1 MTKKLSSTACI
12 RLLPGDVMRFVLPG
26 CHPIEGLCL
35 GAPLWHHEISMM
47 LQEWH
52 TIWHILT
59 SLTCWILL
67 EHGVGP
73 STVFIT
79 QPVVD
84 AHPSFLPQ
92 ARNMGEKAWAP
103 TLWGEWRKN
112 SFRVTTSTCS
122 VWRCLKGCLAP
133 KRRFRNFKLQF
144 WKGVSHKTCFWEI
157 ADVRNRMVVKTK
169 RKSRTKMCF
178 WMFLRDSRCTKT
190 YVFEEEMCLEQ
201 SKSRCEELRRTEKSW
216 EDVKRTKWTE
226 KAISRASAPRTGFAR
241 HPIGTFIGFNMF
253 NWRWVVQAYAWHSSG
268 TTRRC
273 SGRGKLGSSILTAVA
288 ITSPYVPWS
297 KHRL

>member
-35 GAPLWHHEISMM
+35 GGTSVAPWDFDDVAGVAHHLTYFDIIDLLNSIRTWGWSIYSIHHSTSRRCTSVFLAPGKKYGWKSLGPHALRGVKEEQFPCHNFN
-47 LQEWH
+47 LQ
-52 TIWHILT
+52 
-59 SLTCWILL
+59 
-67 EHGVGP
+67 
-73 STVFIT
+73 
-79 QPVVD
+79 
-84 AHPSFLPQ
+84 
-92 ARNMGEKAWAP
+92 
-103 TLWGEWRKN
+103 
-112 SFRVTTSTCS
+112 
-122 VWRCLKGCLAP
+122 CLKMFEGCLAP